1 MRWHI
6 AMTALIASAALL
18 TGCAAQGPQPMP
30 VERAAGYYKRTVC
43 PVVPAAD
50 TTDGALASGNLP
62 SLHRAAAAAASVY
75 RTAQRGLAHPPAPW
89 PTNVVALMPALE
101 KEFGKRV
108 SYYASMQR
116 ASTPAA
122 AAALPQPDM
131 SAVSVPVDTL
141 LKLGADF
148 AC

>member
-1 MRWHI
+1 
-6 AMTALIASAALL
+6 
-18 TGCAAQGPQPMP
+18 
-30 VERAAGYYKRTVC
+30 
-43 PVVPAAD
+43 
-50 TTDGALASGNLP
+50 
-62 SLHRAAAAAASVY
+62 
-75 RTAQRGLAHPPAPW
+75 
-89 PTNVVALMPALE
+89 MPALE

-108 SYYASMQR
+108 SYYASLQR
-116 ASTPAA
+116 ATTSEA